1 MDLEDWRSKI
11 DELNARL
18 VDLLSER
25 ARCALE
31 VGKIKRANG
40 QPIYAPERETT
51 VLKQLGELNNGPLS
65 TEAVQRIFRQIIDE
79 ARRLEQEHA
88 EGLEQDVEGEES
100 QG

>member
-40 QPIYAPERETT
+40 QPIYAPERETA
-51 VLKQLGELNNGPLS
+51 VLKQLRELNNGPLS

-79 ARRLEQEHA
+79 ARRLEQ
-88 EGLEQDVEGEES
+88 DVEGEES